1 MEPHCPEYEYLTI
14 EDKLLVDIEMKK
26 WFKSIELK
34 DLCVPI
40 SIFKAAEERI
50 IEILK
55 EENERRKTR
64 NANAKTGV
72 ISKKHNE
79 GSRQRK
85 GL

>member
-14 EDKLLVDIEMKK
+14 EEKLLVDIEMRK

-40 SIFKAAEERI
+40 SIFRTGESRI

-55 EENERRKTR
+55 RKETNDRRDRKQSAGRR
-64 NANAKTGV
+64 NNK
-72 ISKKHNE
+72 
-79 GSRQRK
+79 
-85 GL
+85 